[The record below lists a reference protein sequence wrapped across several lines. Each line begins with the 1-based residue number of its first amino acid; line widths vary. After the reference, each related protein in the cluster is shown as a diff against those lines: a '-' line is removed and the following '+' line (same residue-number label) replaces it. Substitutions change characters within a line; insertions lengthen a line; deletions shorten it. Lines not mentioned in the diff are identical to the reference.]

1 MNRLTATILAE
12 ASGGQWLAAPPAS
25 IDGVGIDSRDALAG
39 RIFAAI
45 AGPTHDGHDHLQEAV
60 ANGAVGAIVQREVP
74 GAGCP
79 CLLVENVRSTLAR
92 ASAAYRRTLG
102 ETVVVAITGSAGKT
116 TTRRMLETVLAAKGP
131 GSASPKSFNNDLGV
145 PLTLLNARG
154 DDRWLLVEVGTNAP
168 GEIRQLGA
176 LVEPDMVLITGIGQ
190 AHLEGLGNLQAV
202 AKEKASLLSTL
213 RPGGMALVNTD
224 QEGILP
230 ELTVYDCAIE
240 TFGHTKDADI
250 RLLARRQ
257 VPGGQEIEVGD
268 GFAAMLPLP
277 GEHNAINALGVYGIA
292 KMMGMDNAA
301 IQDGL
306 ARVTPAPMRMER
318 VDLGDRVVWN
328 DAYNANPE
336 SMAAALATFVEEE
349 EGTGRLVAVLGAML
363 ELGAESEELHRKLG
377 RMAARAGL
385 DVLIGVGSQG
395 ETVVNAARD
404 AGFTGVTRIVALEQD
419 PNVIAEWFFPG
430 DRVLLKASRG
440 VGLERVLAVL
450 KSSGEVAR

>member
-213 RPGGMALVNTD
+213 RPGGMALVNT
-224 QEGILP
+224 E
-230 ELTVYDCAIE
+230 
-240 TFGHTKDADI
+240 
-250 RLLARRQ
+250 
-257 VPGGQEIEVGD
+257 
-268 GFAAMLPLP
+268 
-277 GEHNAINALGVYGIA
+277 
-292 KMMGMDNAA
+292 
-301 IQDGL
+301 
-306 ARVTPAPMRMER
+306 
-318 VDLGDRVVWN
+318 
-328 DAYNANPE
+328 
-336 SMAAALATFVEEE
+336 
-349 EGTGRLVAVLGAML
+349 
-363 ELGAESEELHRKLG
+363 
-377 RMAARAGL
+377 
-385 DVLIGVGSQG
+385 
-395 ETVVNAARD
+395 
-404 AGFTGVTRIVALEQD
+404 
-419 PNVIAEWFFPG
+419 
-430 DRVLLKASRG
+430 SRG
-440 VGLERVLAVL
+440 D
-450 KSSGEVAR
+450 SSRIDCL